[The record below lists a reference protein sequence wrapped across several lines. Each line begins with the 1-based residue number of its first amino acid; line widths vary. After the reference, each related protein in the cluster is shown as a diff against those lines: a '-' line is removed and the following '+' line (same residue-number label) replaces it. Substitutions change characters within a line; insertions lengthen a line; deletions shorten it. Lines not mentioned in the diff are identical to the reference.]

1 MIVELAGGTIEG
13 ELFEIKQ
20 ELPEPLKFMLTFDQ
34 INSTIG
40 QNISKDDVSNIL
52 TGLEIKIEHSN
63 DEGMLIEIPRYRV
76 DVTVLQMS
84 SKKYLGYTATIMLAF
99 PMY

>member
-1 MIVELAGGTIEG
+1 
-13 ELFEIKQ
+13 
-20 ELPEPLKFMLTFDQ
+20 MLTFDQ

-76 DVTVLQMS
+76 DVTRPADVIEEILRSIWLQ
-84 SKKYLGYTATIMLAF
+84 
-99 PMY
+99 